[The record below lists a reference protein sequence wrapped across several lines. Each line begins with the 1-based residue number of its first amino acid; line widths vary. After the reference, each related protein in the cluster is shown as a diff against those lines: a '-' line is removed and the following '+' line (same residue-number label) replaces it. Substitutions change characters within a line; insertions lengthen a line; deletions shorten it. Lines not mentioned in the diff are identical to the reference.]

1 MRIPLTPPGG
11 QRGANGEAPVLPVH
25 ARALVLGLL
34 VVGLVSLASSSTVH
48 EEMLELFEAAKL
60 IMAQHPV
67 LGPVL
72 FVLLAGLSAM
82 LAFFSTAVLVP
93 AAVYAWGPWT
103 SAVLLWLGWML
114 GGLGAYTLASL
125 VGRRALR
132 WVAHGHPFTAY
143 EKRLRRETP
152 FGLVLLFQLALPSE
166 IPGYVLGLARYPL
179 HRYLAALAIAEVPY
193 AVGTMLLGESF
204 VTRRVWLLVAL
215 GAGAVVMAV
224 VLGRVLRRR
233 LG

>member
-1 MRIPLTPPGG
+1 MKLRITPPGG
-11 QRGANGEAPVLPVH
+11 DRQPNGEAPVLPIH

-34 VVGLVSLASSSTVH
+34 VVGLVALASSGTVH
-48 EEMLELFEAAKL
+48 EEMLEAFEAAKV
-60 IMAQHPV
+60 IMARHPL
-67 LGPVL
+67 LGPAL
-72 FVLLAGLSAM
+72 FVVLAGLSAM

-93 AAVYAWGPWT
+93 AAVYAWGPVVT
-103 SAVLLWLGWML
+103 AVLLWLGWML
-114 GGLGAYTLASL
+114 GGLGAYTLAAV
-125 VGRRALR
+125 VGRPAMR
-132 WVAHGHPFTAY
+132 WLSHGHPFAAY
-143 EKRLRRETP
+143 QKRLRRETP

-215 GAGAVVMAV
+215 GAAAVVAAV
-224 VLGRVLRRR
+224 LLGRALRRR

>member
-1 MRIPLTPPGG
+1 M
-11 QRGANGEAPVLPVH
+11 
-25 ARALVLGLL
+25 AL
-34 VVGLVSLASSSTVH
+34 
-48 EEMLELFEAAKL
+48 
-60 IMAQHPV
+60 
-67 LGPVL
+67 L
-72 FVLLAGLSAM
+72 FVLLAALSAM

-93 AAVYAWGPWT
+93 AAVYAWGPWL

-125 VGRRALR
+125 VGRPAMR

-143 EKRLRRETP
+143 ETRLRRETP

-179 HRYLAALAIAEVPY
+179 HRYLAALAIAELPY

-204 VTRRVWLLVAL
+204 VSRRVWLLVAL